1 MIGSERFHRDVAVN
15 GDLEE
20 QVDLIG
26 GVKGRGVS
34 GGGDKAGKDAKE
46 PEGDCSEAQGEV
58 GR

>member
-26 GVKGRGVS
+26 GVKGRAVS
-34 GGGDKAGKDAKE
+34 GGGDKAGKDAEE
-46 PEGDCSEAQGEV
+46 PEGACS
-58 GR
+58 